1 MPKRPRRPVFP
12 PPLFPAVLR
21 ADDAVLRRIVTTADS
36 GTEAERHYAAL
47 RQTVRQQ
54 NSFLTHQQGYYP
66 ADAVELAAENAA
78 APAAFVLSQLI
89 IIQSEAAQTC
99 RFTPGMYWRHYQN
112 QRGQL
117 SERLQAEL
125 DAALYLPP
133 LGRVDIQLLKR
144 IFRHKMADARR
155 KHEPMPPI
163 GECF

>member
-1 MPKRPRRPVFP
+1 M
-12 PPLFPAVLR
+12 
-21 ADDAVLRRIVTTADS
+21 RRIAATSNS
-36 GTEAERHYAAL
+36 GAEAERHYAVL

-54 NSFLTHQQGYYP
+54 NGFLTHQQGYYP

-89 IIQSEAAQTC
+89 IIQSEAAQPC
-99 RFTPGMYWRHYQN
+99 RFTLGMYWRHYQN
-112 QRGQL
+112 QRGKL
-117 SERLQAEL
+117 SERLQTEL
-125 DAALYLPP
+125 DAALYPPP
-133 LGRVDIQLLKR
+133 LGRVDIQFLKQ